1 MARPIW
7 SGAISFGIVNIP
19 VKLFPAVRDRGLH
32 FHQISEKHKKRIR
45 YRKVAEG
52 HDDEVHQDDIVKGY
66 ELTKG
71 RYVIV
76 AEKEFQQ
83 LAAKKSKAIDII
95 DFVGLHEIDP
105 LYFAQPY
112 YVVPDEKAGRSY
124 WLLLEALAK
133 ADKVAIAQFVMR
145 SKEYLAA
152 VRPLNGTLCLET
164 MRYADEIVATKDI
177 GLDDS
182 EREKPQEREL
192 KIANQLIESMTT
204 AFDPAHYRDDY
215 RERVMAFIEKKA
227 KGKGVEVLD
236 EEWADEQEKPG
247 KVIDLMAA
255 LEESLSRAKGGAHPR
270 ARKPT
275 LKHGNGNGHQAE
287 KHPAKPHDKGGD
299 KGHHGRKRAG

>member
-66 ELTKG
+66 ELHKG

-105 LYFAQPY
+105 LYFDQPY

-124 WLLLEALAK
+124 WLLLDALAQS
-133 ADKVAIAQFVMR
+133 DKVAIAQFVMR

-177 GLDDS
+177 GLDAAA
-182 EREKPQEREL
+182 REKPPEREL

-204 AFDPAHYRDDY
+204 TFDPTHYRNEY

-236 EEWADEQEKPG
+236 EEWDDEHEKSG

-255 LEESLSRAKGGAHPR
+255 LEQSLSRAKAGAHPR
-270 ARKPT
+270 SRKPAV
-275 LKHGNGNGHQAE
+275 KHSAGNHVD
-287 KHPAKPHDKGGD
+287 KPHDKGHDKGGD
-299 KGHHGRKRAG
+299 KSHHGRKRAG

>member
-19 VKLFPAVRDRGLH
+19 VKLFGAVRDRGLH

-52 HDDEVHQDDIVKGY
+52 HDEEVHQDDIVKGY
-66 ELTKG
+66 ELSKG

-105 LYFAQPY
+105 LYFDQPY

-164 MRYADEIVATKDI
+164 MRYADEIVSPKEI
-177 GLDDS
+177 GIDDS
-182 EREKPQEREL
+182 AREKPQDREL

-204 AFDPAHYRDDY
+204 TFDPTHYRDDY

-236 EEWADEQEKPG
+236 EEWEDEHHEKPG

-255 LEESLSRAKGGAHPR
+255 LEESLNRAKGGAHPR
-270 ARKPT
+270 SRKPA
-275 LKHGNGNGHQAE
+275 LKHHGD
-287 KHPAKPHDKGGD
+287 KHPDKGHEKGHDKGGD